1 MRDQW
6 VGLATARMCD
16 GVATALHR
24 FPAHSLSL
32 SRDYLSSQICNLD
45 FVEEGG
51 QRFTI
56 FGILGVQKLDG
67 DSSTDAGHMAFIDDA
82 HAPLTEL
89 PHDLIPTK
97 RGSHH
102 SRSPLSGT
110 RTLLFH
116 EPLQTH
122 PFACRR
128 WPVQVCHNVCL
139 VRGSMEDNFSILIAG
154 NQAHR
159 MKDQLLDNL
168 NNLVL
173 RSMHNRAQ
181 EAWLNPLRP

>member
-1 MRDQW
+1 MPPRAKPDLEICLKAPVHCASHPGRCTGGPAQ
-6 VGLATARMCD
+6 GLHIYNYNVPSSHVPMQQCLVSRLCD
-16 GVATALHR
+16 GVANRPHR
-24 FPAHSLSL
+24 FLAHSLSL

-45 FVEEGG
+45 FVEEAS

-67 DSSTDAGHMAFIDDA
+67 DSSTDAGHMAFTDDA

-102 SRSPLSGT
+102 SRSPLYGT
-110 RTLLFH
+110 QTLLFH

-122 PFACRR
+122 SFACRR
-128 WPVQVCHNVCL
+128 WPVQVCHNV
-139 VRGSMEDNFSILIAG
+139 
-154 NQAHR
+154 
-159 MKDQLLDNL
+159 
-168 NNLVL
+168 
-173 RSMHNRAQ
+173 
-181 EAWLNPLRP
+181 